1 MKDKFEP
8 HSHTIEFGLST
19 AGGRGSH
26 ESTVAMLIKF
36 FVITS

>member
-19 AGGRGSH
+19 AGGRGFH
-26 ESTVAMLIKF
+26 ESNGMLIKF